1 MTEIV
6 FNSGDYATLLSEA
19 ERLGFTQDDAEGN
32 PQIIV
37 NGPMASGGAYF
48 LNVVGVIYEPIVGPV
63 DPENPPEPVARSGF
77 WGRLRANG
85 DTADLPTFGSEIIQY
100 AYVSGPDPETPGGWV
115 NVADG
120 SPAPDFVPTVGVIA

>member
-1 MTEIV
+1 MEIV

-37 NGPMASGGAYF
+37 NGPMTSGGAYF
-48 LNVVGVIYEPIVGPV
+48 LNVVGVIYEPSV
-63 DPENPPEPVARSGF
+63 DPETPPVPRAGY

-100 AYVSGPDPETPGGWV
+100 AYVAGPDLETPGGWV
-115 NVADG
+115 NIADG
-120 SPAPDFVPTVGVIA
+120 SPAPDFIQTVGVIA